1 MQRVWV
7 KVLFWEVEEELRGG
21 TWLTVPAGATLA
33 DLFHVMVGRYPRF
46 AAAVEGNPRL
56 VLAMVDGVVRPDLRY
71 KLAPDVR
78 VVFYP
83 ALAGG

>member
-1 MQRVWV
+1 MPRVWV

-21 TWLTVPAGATLA
+21 TWLTVPAGATVS
-33 DLFHVMVGRYPRF
+33 DLFQVVVGQYPRF
-46 AAAVEGNPRL
+46 AAAVGGNPRL
-56 VLAMVDGVVRPDLRY
+56 VLAMVDGVARPDFRY
-71 KLAPDVR
+71 KLAPDAR